1 MIGQMEVCQPSAIL
15 QPEYASDPAFK
26 ACQREDGSSAPVI
39 NSTLNKLGPQYS
51 ANGLYELGY
60 TLNVPLLNFMVPRGD
75 GWVVDQAS
83 IARMVRT
90 ISQTDRHLVLYLFST
105 HFSSSAKIEPFL
117 ARDPANL
124 AHTPRGPLGLDKHF
138 GLDVYPWSI
147 ARTDNSLTK
156 TRIEVISAI
165 TQALCDAPLKV
176 RDRLAAITLLGE
188 VHHLFPAFETGMGF
202 KGAYEVSDY
211 STASVL
217 DFQAF
222 LKTRFQ
228 TIEALNTAVQ
238 ENHYLSF
245 KDIHPPAKNIRTTPL
260 QYFGEHMDSYASG
273 NLPVQGWLAPDPTL
287 TGWVQLFLNGKPLA
301 RVQAVLGRQDVLE
314 ALPSLATAN
323 VGWRYDLNFEKLV
336 PGLYEITAMAES
348 QQGLPVLLAKRA
360 IAIMDRQQSTP
371 TRTVRLELPLHQLN
385 ATLRGSVDAPSDQS
399 NYFFNPLAK
408 LWSEFRG
415 LQVVSYQQFI
425 EQPLKASCLAK
436 VPRYIHQLFPYPN
449 PSWDWGKF
457 AVDESLRARA
467 GRGLGVSLYGEA
479 SYGNSFLNWKTAQSI
494 DRYGIT
500 EFHPLRAMSAP
511 ELNQAMERHKDN
523 GAQFLSFFIEGRGE
537 TSAPYSPTA
546 PTIPFIGEA
555 NPQNGSDKLYKSLQH
570 LMVQSWWHDKIYSP

>member
-1 MIGQMEVCQPSAIL
+1 MIGQMEVCQPGAVL
-15 QPEYASDPAFK
+15 QPEYATDPAFM

-39 NSTLNKLGPQYS
+39 NSTLKKLGPQFS

-60 TLNVPLLNFMVPRGD
+60 TLNVPLLNYMVQRGD
-75 GWVVDQAS
+75 QWVIDQAS

-90 ISQTDRHLVLYLFST
+90 ISQTERQLVLYLFST

-156 TRIEVISAI
+156 TRIEVITAI
-165 TQALCDAPLKV
+165 TQALCDAPQKV
-176 RDRLAAITLLGE
+176 RDRVAAVTLLGE
-188 VHHLFPAFETGMGF
+188 VHHLFPSFETGMGF
-202 KGAYEVSDY
+202 NGAYEVSDY
-211 STASVL
+211 SNTSVL
-217 DFQAF
+217 DFQNF
-222 LKTRFQ
+222 LKNRFQ
-228 TIEALNTAVQ
+228 TIAALNTAVQ
-238 ENHYLSF
+238 EKHYLEF
-245 KDIHPPAKNIRTTPL
+245 KDVQPPSKNIRTEPL
-260 QYFGEHMDSYASG
+260 RYFGEHIDSYASG
-273 NLPVQGWLAPDPTL
+273 SLPVQGWLAPDPQL

-301 RVQAVLGRQDVLE
+301 KVQPALGRQDVLQ
-314 ALPSLATAN
+314 ALPTLGSAN
-323 VGWRYDLNFEKLV
+323 VGWRYDLNFEKLD

-348 QQGLPVLLAKRA
+348 QQGLPVLLAKRE

-371 TRTVRLELPLHQLN
+371 TRTARLELPPHKLN
-385 ATLRGSVDAPSDQS
+385 PSLRGSVDAPADQS

-415 LQVVSYQQFI
+415 LQVVNYQQFI
-425 EQPLKASCLAK
+425 EQPLKASCLAG

-457 AVDESLRARA
+457 AVDESLRANE
-467 GRGLGVSLYGEA
+467 GRRLGVSLYGEA
-479 SYGNSFLNWKTAQSI
+479 SYGDSYLNWKKAQGI
-494 DRYGIT
+494 DLYGIT

-511 ELNQAMERHKDN
+511 ELNQAMGRHKEN
-523 GAQFLSFFIEGRGE
+523 GAQFLSFFMEGRGE
-537 TSAPYSPTA
+537 ASAPYSPTG

-555 NPQNGSDKLYKSLQH
+555 NLQNGSDKLYKSLQ
-570 LMVQSWWHDKIYSP
+570 LLLIKP